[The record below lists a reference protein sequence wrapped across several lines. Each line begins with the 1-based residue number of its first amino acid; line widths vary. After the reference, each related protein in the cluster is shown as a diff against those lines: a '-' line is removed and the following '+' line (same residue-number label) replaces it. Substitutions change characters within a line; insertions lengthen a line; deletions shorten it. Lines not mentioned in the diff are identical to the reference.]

1 MTATITRERPQVRA
15 LTVLY
20 DQQCPVCRGARRW
33 LEMHRRVVPV
43 DFVPVGSQQA
53 VTRFPSLDQAQCR
66 SAVTVVTGTGHVYR
80 GDDAWIMCLWAVRR
94 TRHLALQLAA
104 GRHGLLLRA
113 MVNSTGFIRGLTAKH
128 DCVDQCGLLLPPP
141 PLQR

>member
-1 MTATITRERPQVRA
+1 MTTTITRERPQVRG

-20 DQQCPVCRGARRW
+20 DQECPVCRGARRW
-33 LEMHRRVVPV
+33 LEMHRRLVPV

-53 VTRFPSLDQAQCR
+53 IARFPLLDQAQCR
-66 SAVTVVTGTGHVYR
+66 SAVTVVTDTGHVYR
-80 GDDAWIMCLWAVRR
+80 GDDAWVMCLWAVRS

-113 MVNSTGFIRGLTAKH
+113 MVNSTGFVRGLTTGR
-128 DCVDQCGLLLPPP
+128 DCVDQCGLLPPP
-141 PLQR
+141 PLQP